1 MAAGGNRP
9 NSGRKSAA
17 EEFGTRSIAQSA
29 IIKKYGS
36 LEEGVVALLESR
48 EPVLQRWVFEHA
60 LGKPVETVQVDG
72 EMTHELTFKV
82 VRASKNRD

>member
-1 MAAGGNRP
+1 MAGGVRA

-17 EEFGTRSIAQSA
+17 EEFGTRSIAQAA

-36 LEEGVVALLESR
+36 LEDGVIALLKSD

-82 VRASKNRD
+82 IRAGKDRD